1 MTQSKAAQARHMF
14 AQGATKAEIRLKLGI
29 TGGNL
34 ATALGIKPETRKR
47 GFHANLNQKWKPKH
61 DRTPL
66 GTCVAWLVV
75 EGRAQQCGKPAERQL
90 CDECA
95 ERLNGGAKHLRDW
108 GNAA

>member
-34 ATALGIKPETRKR
+34 ATALGIKPEARK
-47 GFHANLNQKWKPKH
+47 GFHKVDPVTKWKPRH

-95 ERLNGGAKHLRDW
+95 ERLEGGSKHLRDW
-108 GNAA
+108 GRAA